1 MIAMKQWSYVRLLVL
16 VLAAFLSL
24 TGCATQLAPPYDKK
38 VADGLVSISIETMTL
53 LAATSQGTDKSTFSS
68 RKDKYN
74 TLIGRLDALAISAG
88 ARPMPKNKVTDAI
101 NMLLEKR
108 GRKPIDYD
116 DSTPPSAHSIQKIS
130 ETLTKMRDTDEKQGI
145 TALETQAFKG
155 QVIIYFDQAITY
167 ENFLQR

>member
-1 MIAMKQWSYVRLLVL
+1 MVAMKQWSYVRLLVL
-16 VLAAFLSL
+16 ATFLSL
-24 TGCATQLAPPYDKK
+24 TGCATQLAPPYDKN
-38 VADGLVSISIETMTL
+38 VADGLVTVSIETMTL

-74 TLIGRLDALAISAG
+74 MLIGKLDALALLAG

-101 NMLLEKR
+101 NTLLEKR
-108 GRKPIDYD
+108 GGKPIDND
-116 DSTPPSAHSIQKIS
+116 DSTLPSAHSIQKIS

-145 TALETQAFKG
+145 TALEAQAFKG
-155 QVIIYFDQAITY
+155 QVVIYFDQAITY